1 MEVKARIEKN
11 VVILDLSGNIDVNSA
26 IFVEVVGQCLRDG
39 YYDILCNFDEVDSLD
54 YMGVSVIM
62 IAYKEVINS
71 NGRMKFVNIPINLKN
86 IFSVAG
92 LDKEIDIYAT
102 EDSALES
109 FKEDR
114 VIDNIKKM
122 QLRRR
127 FKRLPIDIKIEICDK
142 YSKSNCEKADILNLS
157 GIGAYIYG
165 ASKFKLGDRVIL
177 KFRLSPKLEEM
188 ELDAEVVWIS
198 DKQIQPQAHPGM
210 GIEFRNISSI
220 IQAKILDFIDKNLPL
235 ISTDNGK

>member
-11 VVILDLSGNIDVNSA
+11 IVILDLSGNIDVNAA

-39 YYDILCNFDEVDSLD
+39 YYDVLCNFEEVNSLD

-71 NGRMKFVNIPINLKN
+71 NGRMKFVDIPTNLRSM
-86 IFSVAG
+86 FSVAG
-92 LDKEIDIYAT
+92 LDKEIDIYVT
-102 EDSALES
+102 EESALES

-114 VIDNIKKM
+114 IIDNIKKM

-142 YSKSNCEKADILNLS
+142 YNKANCEKADILNLS
-157 GIGAYIYG
+157 AIGAYIYG
-165 ASKFKLGDRVIL
+165 ATKFKLNDRVIL
-177 KFRLSPKLEEM
+177 KFKLSPKLEEM

-198 DKQIQPQAHPGM
+198 DKQIQPQSHPGM
-210 GIEFRNISSI
+210 GIEFRNISGI
-220 IQAKILDFIDKNLPL
+220 MQAKIIDFIDKNLPL
-235 ISTDNGK
+235 MSSDNE